1 MDFDYPDQIDAM
13 FNPEAVAV
21 IGATEDIQKWGFGI
35 INSYLL
41 REPDIDLY
49 LVNPNRDEIFGRKS
63 YDSILDIPD
72 DIDLAVITIP
82 AKIVPDAVDECQ
94 EKGVETVIV
103 ISAGFSEAG
112 NEDLAEEMVE
122 NARDGGVRIVG
133 PNCMGHFDTSSS
145 LYTARFF
152 PSIGEGNIS
161 VISQSGNFGV
171 FIVKEGYKKDFG
183 FSKYITTGNE
193 ADLGFVDFLEYL
205 GDDPSTDIIVSYI
218 EEIRDGERFKEV
230 APKITKDKP
239 LFVLKAGETEA
250 GTKAAASHTGAMAGD
265 DRIYDGVFKQVGA
278 IRVETLEELFDT
290 LEALQKQ
297 PLPEG
302 KNVGILTGG
311 GGFGVIAADA
321 CEKSGLSVPDLSD
334 ETMEKLDE
342 VLPPRWSKGNPVDMV
357 AAGALTYDCLP
368 PLLKDE
374 NIDIILA
381 PYALAMSGSAK
392 TREMIPEVEEEADE
406 FYSEAM
412 EWEDNKTDEV
422 IQLLEEHEKPLLA
435 AGLPGFSE
443 TSLHEKVR
451 KNLPTY
457 PSPERAAQVLKYLTR
472 YRSFLNQEKE
482 D

>member
-1 MDFDYPDQIDAM
+1 MEFEYPSQINAM
-13 FNPEAVAV
+13 FDPDAVAV

-35 INSYLL
+35 INSFMLK
-41 REPDIDLY
+41 EPDADLY
-49 LVNPNRDEIFGRKS
+49 LVNPNRDKIFDKKS
-63 YDSILDIPD
+63 YDSILDIPA

-82 AKIVPDAVDECQ
+82 AELVPGVVDECQ

-103 ISAGFSEAG
+103 ISAGFGEAG
-112 NEDLAEEMVE
+112 NEDLEEEMVE
-122 NARDGGVRIVG
+122 IAKSGGTRLVG
-133 PNCMGHFDTSSS
+133 PNCMGHFDAHSN
-145 LYTARFF
+145 LYTARFL
-152 PSIGEGNIS
+152 PKIKEGNIS

-171 FIVKEGYKKDFG
+171 FIVKEGYQKDFG

-205 GDDPSTDIIVSYI
+205 GDDPTTDVIVSYI
-218 EEIRDGERFKEV
+218 EEIRDGERFKKI
-230 APKITKDKP
+230 APKITKEKP

-278 IRVETLEELFDT
+278 IRVDTLEELFDT
-290 LEALQKQ
+290 LEAMQKH
-297 PLPEG
+297 PLPKG

-321 CEKSGLSVPDLSD
+321 CEKSGLSVPELSE

-368 PLLKDE
+368 PLLKDD

-381 PYALAMSGSAK
+381 PYAFAMAGSAK
-392 TREMIPEVEEEADE
+392 LRDMIPEMEDEADE
-406 FYSEAM
+406 YYSEAM
-412 EWEDNKTDEV
+412 DWEDERTDEM
-422 IQLLEEHEKPLLA
+422 IQLIEENDKPVLA
-435 AGLPGFSE
+435 AGLPGFGE
-443 TSLHEKVR
+443 TFLHEKVR
-451 KNLPTY
+451 KNFPTY
-457 PSPERAAQVLKYLTR
+457 PSPERAAQVLKYLTK
-472 YRSFLNQEKE
+472 YRSFLNREKE